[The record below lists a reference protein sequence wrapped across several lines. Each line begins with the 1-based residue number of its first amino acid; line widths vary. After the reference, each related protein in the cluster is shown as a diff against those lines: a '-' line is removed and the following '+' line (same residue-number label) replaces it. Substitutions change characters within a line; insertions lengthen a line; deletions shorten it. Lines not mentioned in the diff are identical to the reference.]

1 MITNI
6 FPFIH
11 PIDTAENQSLVS
23 NIKFS
28 FLSYVVL
35 NWMGHIYIS
44 RIACFSTIR
53 THPYIKRNYFSI
65 NLIFAYSLSRF
76 YLFLSKE
83 INFSVFFLDNYM
95 SIRIHHLQ
103 IHKKKDT
110 FMIHA
115 YTYAYAGWLW
125 FKIVTLICNWIK
137 EASQIFLYS
146 PNVYQIN
153 IWIYFPV
160 NE

>member
-76 YLFLSKE
+76 YLSLKKLISQC
-83 INFSVFFLDNYM
+83 FFWIIICLFVSTIY
-95 SIRIHHLQ
+95 
-103 IHKKKDT
+103 KYTKKDT

>member
-76 YLFLSKE
+76 YLSLKKLISQC
-83 INFSVFFLDNYM
+83 FFWIIICLFVSTIYKYT
-95 SIRIHHLQ
+95 
-103 IHKKKDT
+103 KKK
-110 FMIHA
+110 IHLWYMRIRMHMQDGYDLKSLHWSVTESKKPA
-115 YTYAYAGWLW
+115 KYFYIHPTY
-125 FKIVTLICNWIK
+125 IK
-137 EASQIFLYS
+137 SIFEYIFL
-146 PNVYQIN
+146 
-153 IWIYFPV
+153 
-160 NE
+160 